1 MLDSVLR
8 QGVFRPELS
17 LVVLVELALGLGL
30 QAYHFLLLPI
40 NVTKQTLYVEDVELL
55 NLCMA
60 TNIDMCNMYL

>member
-1 MLDSVLR
+1 M
-8 QGVFRPELS
+8 
-17 LVVLVELALGLGL
+17 ELALGLGL